1 MKSLLQQRTI
11 IALGLVSVA
20 VLLAVT
26 PGRTKPSFGDIDT
39 VVSNQETLV
48 VCPQGA
54 PSCHFS
60 QIQEAIDAAPEGTTI
75 VIKSGTYE
83 ENVIVR
89 KSLTL
94 RAAEGE
100 HVIVKSATVR
110 FPTLLLVSGWYPIHV
125 EISGIALQPARP
137 HQGNGIEI
145 LGMVAARLE
154 RNTLDDYEFAILV
167 VGKEAERGLSK
178 LPLVI
183 TGNTIHSSV
192 IMIRSSASVEIS
204 KNSIRPKVDPETTV
218 SKPYGGA
225 IAIEASGDVTVSE
238 NLIEWGWG
246 VMISHSFITTME
258 RNIIRK
264 GFGIYIEKISRFV
277 TLSENQI
284 EQNAWGVAV
293 TRGSSVELTS
303 NRITQQEL
311 YGLVVE
317 SPEDIVLCEK
327 NHIRDNK
334 GGDYRVQSPT
344 ISFGFQPRRDP
355 AAEEKLRQRC
365 EGG

>member
-1 MKSLLQQRTI
+1 MKSLLNRRTI
-11 IALGLVSVA
+11 IALSLASVV

-26 PGRTKPSFGDIDT
+26 LGNTKLSLGDIDT

-60 QIQEAIDAAPEGTTI
+60 QIQDAIDAAPEGTTI

-94 RAAEGE
+94 QAAEGE
-100 HVIVKSATVR
+100 HVIVKSATAR

-125 EISGIALQPARP
+125 EVGGIALQPARQ

-145 LGMVAARLE
+145 MGTVAARLE
-154 RNTLDDYEFAILV
+154 RNTFDDYEFAILV
-167 VGKEAERGLSK
+167 VGKEAERGPSK

-183 TGNTIHSSV
+183 TGNTIHDSA
-192 IMIRSSASVEIS
+192 IMVRSSASVEIS
-204 KNSIRPKVDPETTV
+204 KNSIKPKVDPETTV
-218 SKPYGGA
+218 SYGGV
-225 IAIEASGDVTVSE
+225 IVIEASGGVTVSE
-238 NLIEWGWG
+238 NLIEWGGG
-246 VMISHSFITTME
+246 VMISQSSIITME

-264 GFGIYIEKISRFV
+264 SFGIYIEKISRSV
-277 TLSENQI
+277 TLSDNQI
-284 EQNAWGVAV
+284 EQNGLGVAV
-293 TRGSSVELTS
+293 TRGSSVKLTG

-327 NHIRDNK
+327 NHIRDNQQ
-334 GGDYRVQSPT
+334 GDYRVQSPT
-344 ISFGFQPRRDP
+344 ISFFGQPRRDP
-355 AAEEKLRQRC
+355 AAEEQLRQQC

>member
-1 MKSLLQQRTI
+1 MKSLLNQRTI
-11 IALGLVSVA
+11 IALGLASIA
-20 VLLAVT
+20 VLLAVAT
-26 PGRTKPSFGDIDT
+26 GRTKPSFGDIDT

-48 VCPQGA
+48 VCPQGT
-54 PSCHFS
+54 PSCRFS
-60 QIQEAIDAAPEGTTI
+60 QIQDAIDAAPEGTTI

-100 HVIVKSATVR
+100 HVIVKSATAR

-125 EISGIALQPARP
+125 EIGGIALQPARP

-145 LGMVAARLE
+145 MGTVAARLE
-154 RNTLDDYEFAILV
+154 RNTFDDYEFAILV
-167 VGKEAERGLSK
+167 VGKEAERGPSK

-183 TGNTIHSSV
+183 TGNTIHGGIV
-192 IMIRSSASVEIS
+192 MIRNSASVEIS
-204 KNSIRPKVDPETTV
+204 KNSIKPKVDPETTV
-218 SKPYGGA
+218 SYGGA
-225 IAIEASGDVTVSE
+225 IAIETSGGVTVSE
-238 NLIEWGWG
+238 NLIEWGE
-246 VMISHSFITTME
+246 VMISQSSIITME

-277 TLSENQI
+277 TLSDNQI
-284 EQNAWGVAV
+284 EQNGWGVAV
-293 TRGSSVELTS
+293 TRGSSVQLTG

-327 NHIRDNK
+327 NHIRDNQQ
-334 GGDYRVQSPT
+334 GDYRVQSPT
-344 ISFGFQPRRDP
+344 ISFFGQPRRDP
-355 AAEEKLRQRC
+355 AAEEQLRQHC